1 MFFEV
6 LYIFSKY
13 IWVFPFK
20 DKKIITITKILDKC
34 NCKLNKVWVDKGSK
48 FFNRSMAWLLQ
59 KNNMTSVSKNMYIDK
74 LNDIVDEYSYTVS

>member
-1 MFFEV
+1 M
-6 LYIFSKY
+6 
-13 IWVFPFK
+13 
-20 DKKIITITKILDKC
+20 
-34 NCKLNKVWVDKGSK
+34 DKGSK